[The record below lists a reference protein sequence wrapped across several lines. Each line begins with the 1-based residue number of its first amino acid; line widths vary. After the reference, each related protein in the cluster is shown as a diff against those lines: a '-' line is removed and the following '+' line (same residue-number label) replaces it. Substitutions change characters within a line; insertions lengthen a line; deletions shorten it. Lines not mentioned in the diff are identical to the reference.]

1 LDNAQIKRSIQAL
14 HFLKTLFVF
23 LVTIV
28 LLNPLSSVSAA
39 NLKNGKYIFQVAG
52 CGSCHTDPGKN
63 GKDGRPKGD
72 PLAGGRLLETPF
84 GTFYSP
90 NITTNKKFGIGSW
103 NFEDFRRSMV
113 QGKGP
118 NTAPYYPAFP
128 YTSYTGMSEKNLRD
142 LWAYLTV
149 QPSYDR
155 KNDRHKL
162 HFPFNMRGLLYIW
175 RALFF
180 DEGSTGYFE
189 STQSAEWNRGAYL
202 IRVLAHCGECHTR
215 RNSMGAMDW
224 NHELAGN
231 PSGPGGKIPDLTA
244 RNRNG
249 IVNWSANDVIEYLSS
264 GMTPEGD
271 FAGGEMAEVI
281 DHSTAKMT
289 AADRKAVVIFL
300 KSLD

>member
-1 LDNAQIKRSIQAL
+1 MDNAQIHRSIQAL
-14 HFLKTLFVF
+14 HFLKILSVF
-23 LVTIV
+23 LFTVVI
-28 LLNPLSSVSAA
+28 LNPLSSASGTS
-39 NLKNGKYIFQVAG
+39 LKNGKYIFQVAG
-52 CGSCHTDPGKN
+52 CGNCHTDPGKN

-72 PLAGGRLLETPF
+72 PLAGGRPLETPF
-84 GTFYSP
+84 GTFYTP
-90 NITTNKKFGIGSW
+90 NITTDKNFGIGSW
-103 NFEDFRRSMV
+103 RFEDFRRSMV
-113 QGKGP
+113 EGKGP

-128 YTSYTGMSEKNLRD
+128 YTSYTGMSENNLRD

-149 QPSYDR
+149 QPSYAR

-162 HFPFNMRGLLYIW
+162 KFPFNMRGLLHIW

-180 DEGSTGYFE
+180 DEGSTGY
-189 STQSAEWNRGAYL
+189 SDGAQSAEWNRGAYL

-215 RNSMGAMDW
+215 RNAMGAMDL
-224 NHELAGN
+224 NEEFAGN
-231 PSGPGGKIPDLTA
+231 PAGPGGRIPDLTA

-249 IVNWSANDVIEYLSS
+249 IVTWSADNVIEYLSS

-271 FAGGEMAEVI
+271 FAGGGMAEVI

-289 AADRKAVVIFL
+289 AADLKAVAVFL